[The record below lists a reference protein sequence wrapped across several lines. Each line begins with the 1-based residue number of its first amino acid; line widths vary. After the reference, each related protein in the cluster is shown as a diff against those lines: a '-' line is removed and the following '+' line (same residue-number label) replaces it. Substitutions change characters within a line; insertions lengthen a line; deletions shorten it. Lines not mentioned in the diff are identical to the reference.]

1 MLSDTQTNW
10 LAGGVL
16 AALGLWL
23 LVWIV
28 TRVRR
33 TRYTPAQIPFFYPY
47 NLVMARVLWRAEVV
61 GRLAVGPNDGAVIV
75 CNHIGPIDPAF
86 ISLASDR
93 IVHWMV
99 AREYCS
105 HPAMAWFFR
114 IMQAIPVNRGG
125 VDTASTKL
133 AIRYAQHGGLVGL
146 FLEGRINSTD
156 KLLLPGRPGAA
167 LIAVKA
173 RVPVIPCFLRGSPY
187 DGTSFGCLF
196 MAARA
201 RLIIGQPIDISSYY
215 GREGD
220 KGVLEELTKRFLVEI
235 ARLAGVE
242 NYPAEVAGRNWKTG
256 AEPVTVGENGR

>member
-1 MLSDTQTNW
+1 MLSDTQTQW
-10 LAGGVL
+10 LAALVL

-23 LVWIV
+23 LAWLVSLS
-28 TRVRR
+28 RQ
-33 TRYTPAQIPFFYPY
+33 TRYTLAQIPFFYPY
-47 NLVMARVLWRAEVV
+47 NIVMARVLWRAEVV
-61 GRLAVGPNDGAVIV
+61 GRLAVGPEQGAVIV

-86 ISLASDR
+86 IALASDR

-99 AREYCS
+99 AREFCS
-105 HPAMAWFFR
+105 HPAMSWFFR

-133 AIRYAQHGGLVGL
+133 AIRYAQNGDLVGL
-146 FLEGRINSTD
+146 FLEGRINTTD

-173 RVPVIPCFLRGSPY
+173 RVPVIPCFLSGSPY
-187 DGTSFGCLF
+187 DGTSFGCLV
-196 MAARA
+196 MPARA
-201 RLIIGQPIDISSYY
+201 KLIIGQPIDISDYY
-215 GREGD
+215 DREAD
-220 KGVLEELTKRFLVEI
+220 KDVLEELTKRFLVEI

-256 AEPVTVGENGR
+256 AEPVAVGENGR